1 MYTILALIMWQGDL
15 VAEDFGAF
23 DTMEHCTKVQ
33 QELDTKLVAAGAK
46 VVSVCIPSGQVKL
59 SIPEVLEGSIRG

>member
-33 QELDTKLVAAGAK
+33 KELDTKLVAAGAK